1 MKRFFCIILLC
12 LTLLPNLYQET
23 AIADSQTRI
32 AFLGDFLPAGSA
44 DLIIARHG
52 YGRLFD
58 GVRPII
64 SEVEAVILNLETPL
78 STRGEAVE
86 GKAYTFRGS
95 PKTTEAMAREKV
107 RAVWLANN
115 HIMDFGPEALI
126 DTITHLDSAGIAWAG
141 AGRGA
146 EEAYSP
152 ALLRLKDINILL
164 LGYSNTFP
172 ESYWARRGR
181 SGTAFGSPKAIRKWV
196 NRGRQDFGSPIVTSF
211 HWGAELMTEP
221 KDYQVDLA
229 HLAIDSGASLV
240 VGHHPHV
247 AQPIEVYRGIP
258 ILYSL
263 GNFSFGS
270 YSKRSR
276 VGLMAV
282 ARFDEDGRCSLLEV
296 YPLLVDNYEVHFSP
310 RPITGLEGQRIFDPL
325 VKGIG
330 RDQASALWDGKKGVI
345 VPITPNGGGGEG
357 GSGENDSKPSDT
369 VTR

>member
-1 MKRFFCIILLC
+1 MQRFFRIILL
-12 LTLLPNLYQET
+12 LFTLIPSLYQET

-44 DLIIARHG
+44 DAVIARHG

-58 GVRPII
+58 GIRPII
-64 SEVEAVILNLETPL
+64 SDVDAVILNLETPL
-78 STRGEAVE
+78 SSRGKAVK

-95 PKTTEAMAREKV
+95 PKTAEAMAREKV
-107 RAVWLANN
+107 KAVWLANN
-115 HIMDFGPEALI
+115 HIMDFGLEALI
-126 DTITHLDSAGIAWAG
+126 DTFTHLDSAGISWAG

-146 EEAYSP
+146 GEAYSP
-152 ALLRLKDINILL
+152 TLLRLNDLNVLL

-172 ESYWARRGR
+172 ENYWARRNR
-181 SGTAFGSPKAIRKWV
+181 PGTAFGSPKAVSKWV
-196 NRGRQDFGSPIVTSF
+196 RRGREAFSSPVIASF

-221 KDYQVDLA
+221 KDHQVDLA
-229 HLAIDSGASLV
+229 RLAIDSGAALI

-247 AQPIEVYRGIP
+247 AQPIEVYRGVP

-282 ARFDEDGRCSLLEV
+282 ARFEEDGRCSLLEI

-325 VKGIG
+325 VKDIE
-330 RDQASALWDGKKGVI
+330 RNQASALWDGKKGVI
-345 VPITPNGGGGEG
+345 IPITP
-357 GSGENDSKPSDT
+357 K
-369 VTR
+369 R

>member
-1 MKRFFCIILLC
+1 MQRFFRIILLC

-23 AIADSQTRI
+23 AIADGQIRI

-44 DLIIARHG
+44 DPIIARHG
-52 YGRLFD
+52 YERLFE

-64 SEVEAVILNLETPL
+64 AGVDAVILNLETPL
-78 STRGEAVE
+78 STRGKAVE

-95 PKTTEAMAREKV
+95 PKTAKAMALEKIK
-107 RAVWLANN
+107 AVWLANN

-126 DTITHLDSAGIAWAG
+126 DTFTHLESAGISWAG

-146 EEAYSP
+146 GEAYSP
-152 ALLRLKDINILL
+152 TLLRLNDLNVLL

-172 ESYWARRGR
+172 ESYWARRNR
-181 SGTAFGSPKAIRKWV
+181 PGTAFGSPKSVSKWV
-196 NRGRQDFGSPIVTSF
+196 RRGRAAFSSPVIVSF

-229 HLAIDSGASLV
+229 YLAIDSGAALI

-247 AQPIEVYRGIP
+247 AQPIEVYRGVP

-282 ARFDEDGRCSLLEV
+282 ARFEEDGRCSLLEI
-296 YPLLVDNYEVHFSP
+296 YPLLVDHYEVHFSP

-325 VKGIG
+325 VKDIG
-330 RDQASALWDGKKGVI
+330 RDQASALWDGEKGVI
-345 VPITPNGGGGEG
+345 IPRSEIA
-357 GSGENDSKPSDT
+357 D
-369 VTR
+369 

>member
-1 MKRFFCIILLC
+1 MQRFFRIILLC
-12 LTLLPNLYQET
+12 LILLPNLYQET
-23 AIADSQTRI
+23 AIADGQVRI

-44 DLIIARHG
+44 DPIIARHG
-52 YGRLFD
+52 YERLFE

-64 SEVEAVILNLETPL
+64 AGVDAVILNLETPL
-78 STRGEAVE
+78 STRGKAVE

-95 PKTTEAMAREKV
+95 PKTAAAMAREGV

-115 HIMDFGPEALI
+115 HIMDFGPGALA
-126 DTITHLDSAGIAWAG
+126 DTMAHLDSAGISWAG
-141 AGRGA
+141 AGLMAR
-146 EEAYSP
+146 EAYSP
-152 ALLRLKDINILL
+152 ALLRLKDLNVLL

-172 ESYWARRGR
+172 ESYWAQRDRP
-181 SGTAFGSPKAIRKWV
+181 GTAFGSPRAVRKWV
-196 NRGRQDFGSPIVTSF
+196 SRSRETSSSPIVASF

-247 AQPIEVYRGIP
+247 AQPIEVYRGVP

-263 GNFSFGS
+263 GNFAFGS

-282 ARFDEDGRCSLLEV
+282 AWFEEDGRCSRLEI

-325 VKGIG
+325 VKDIG
-330 RDQASALWDGKKGVI
+330 RDQASALWDGEKGVI
-345 VPITPNGGGGEG
+345 IPITPKQGNGEGEG
-357 GSGENDSKPSDT
+357 G
-369 VTR
+369 TRDNNGMGVWE